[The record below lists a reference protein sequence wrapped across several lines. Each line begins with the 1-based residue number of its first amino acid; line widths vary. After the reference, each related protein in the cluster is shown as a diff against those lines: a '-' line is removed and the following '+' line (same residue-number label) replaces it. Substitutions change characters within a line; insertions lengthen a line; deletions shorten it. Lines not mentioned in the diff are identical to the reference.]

1 MNEYALIKIQSKVL
15 GLDRELYKY
24 IMELLSE
31 SSLNSPE
38 HLKIMIES
46 TERELQIY
54 TYILELII
62 SNQNKN

>member
-1 MNEYALIKIQSKVL
+1 MNEDALIKIQSKVL

>member
-1 MNEYALIKIQSKVL
+1 MNEDALIKIQSIVI
-15 GLDRELYKY
+15 GLDRELYKC

-31 SSLNSPE
+31 NSLNNPE

-46 TERELQIY
+46 TERELQVY

-62 SNQNKN
+62 KNQNKN